1 MKHLDQRIY
10 AGTALVAALA
20 GAAVLFVTQ
29 PVAVSVIEA
38 ANARPRTSAAL
49 VTWKGV
55 QNVVMHES
63 TGETVTRTAAR

>member
-20 GAAVLFVTQ
+20 GAAVLYATH
-29 PVAVSVIEA
+29 PVDLDVIET
-38 ANARPRTSAAL
+38 ANAGTATTPL

-55 QNVVMHES
+55 HNVVMHEALD
-63 TGETVTRTAAR
+63 TRRAPPK